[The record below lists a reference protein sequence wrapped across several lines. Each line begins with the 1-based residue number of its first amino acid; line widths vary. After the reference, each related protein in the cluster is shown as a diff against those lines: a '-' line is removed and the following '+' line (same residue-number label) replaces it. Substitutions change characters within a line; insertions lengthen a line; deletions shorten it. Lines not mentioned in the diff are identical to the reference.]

1 MAQFSH
7 SGVGL
12 RICISNKFSD
22 DADAASVD
30 NMLWESLLQGTFL
43 ALTTVNSKSMH
54 ILEFECDIL
63 VSFVN
68 SFNDFPPLIYL

>member
-12 RICISNKFSD
+12 RIYISNKFSD

-30 NMLWESLLQGTFL
+30 SMLWESLL
-43 ALTTVNSKSMH
+43 
-54 ILEFECDIL
+54 
-63 VSFVN
+63 
-68 SFNDFPPLIYL
+68 